1 MSAYIITP
9 TDIEDTLYC
18 NICQSGRATKGVAS
32 EIITPTT
39 VAPNVSNQCGAW
51 EVILPT
57 NGDNSEI
64 SFGVSCG
71 SLVTISYVATSVDIA
86 NNDVIVEV
94 YINGAYE
101 TSDLV
106 GLATPNKT
114 INYNIT
120 EGACLNGGEIISL
133 GLQRNGF
140 SGPDSITLSITVDSI
155 T

>member
-1 MSAYIITP
+1 MATHLIQPI
-9 TDIEDTLYC
+9 DIESTLYC
-18 NICQSGRATKGVAS
+18 NICQTGRATKGVAS

-39 VAPNVSNQCGAW
+39 VAPDVSNQCGAW

-86 NNDVIVEV
+86 HNDVIVEA
-94 YINGAYE
+94 YINGVFE
-101 TSDLV
+101 SSDLV

-120 EGACLNGGEIISL
+120 DGACGNVISL